1 VPKSIRLDNISRGI
15 SVKLSATVA
24 ALVLLLAAYGTVCQ
38 AAPPASE
45 VEQPPNAGDS
55 KREKAYQQRQESLLP
70 EGTTVA
76 RDVNYAGTK
85 DRYQTL
91 DLFVPPEAK
100 SQPVPV
106 VVWIHG
112 GGWVTG
118 GKKSRMSLKLVPR
131 GFAVANIEY
140 RFSNEAIWPAQM
152 YDCKA
157 AIRWLR
163 AHANQYNLDPKH
175 IGVWGASAG
184 GQLVLMLGTTGG
196 IKSLE
201 GDEGNKKYSSD
212 VQLVADWF
220 GPTDFTHIAE
230 QIPKADP
237 HHQSPIDALDLV
249 SKLLG
254 GPIPTHLEQAK
265 QASPITFLSK
275 SSAPTLIVHGDAD
288 HIVPVEQSREY
299 CDEAKRLGADV
310 TLHVVPNGG
319 HGDPNFTPEIY
330 EQTLVFFDRLKG
342 QSGSSAHKRRRRKLQ
357 GRDSNEPLPEY
368 PE

>member
-1 VPKSIRLDNISRGI
+1 
-15 SVKLSATVA
+15 
-24 ALVLLLAAYGTVCQ
+24 
-38 AAPPASE
+38 
-45 VEQPPNAGDS
+45 
-55 KREKAYQQRQESLLP
+55 LLP

-85 DRYQTL
+85 DPYQTL

-112 GGWVTG
+112 GGWVSG

-140 RFSNEAIWPAQM
+140 RFSSEAIWPAQM

-310 TLHVVPNGG
+310 TLHVVANGG

-330 EQTLVFFDRLKG
+330 EETLSFFDRLKG
-342 QSGSSAHKRRRRKLQ
+342 QPGSSAHKHRRRKLKD
-357 GRDSNEPLPEY
+357 RDSSEPQADY